1 MALSHILP
9 AFLVLAFSQ
18 QGQLPPAE
26 EVTAEALHEL
36 GGFLEGIVFGDDGT
50 VYVSDVPG
58 GGVYRFGPSTEPEAW
73 ATSGAPNGH
82 KILEDGTHILAD
94 MDDGAVL
101 RFSSSGSPIE
111 PSINTSEVTP
121 LADGLL
127 DGITLH
133 GDGNLYVA
141 VHGDGRIFVISPEGE
156 VLRDRGRVPW
166 GQGITS

>member
-1 MALSHILP
+1 MSWED
-9 AFLVLAFSQ
+9 FSK
-18 QGQLPPAE
+18 GSSS
-26 EVTAEALHEL
+26 
-36 GGFLEGIVFGDDGT
+36 GT
-50 VYVSDVPG
+50 MEPTSRTSPG
-58 GGVYRFGPSTEPEAW
+58 AASIDSW

-82 KILEDGTHILAD
+82 KILEDGTPYVSD
-94 MDDGAVL
+94 VPGG
-101 RFSSSGSPIE
+101 GSTFHRPRNRLGGGLE
-111 PSINTSEVTP
+111 LLGRRQLNDLSSEVTP

-127 DGITLH
+127 DGITVD